1 MGKFTDFFNSID
13 NLLSEEKEQKLKAK
27 LADKIKS
34 KIFTEEILEKLNEH
48 DFSGLA
54 DEEEDILMLFSTI
67 FPIFI
72 KKDDIVFRLYK
83 HKIEV
88 DLSDEMK
95 DRYIYMFSDGRLT
108 SGLFQCFNISD
119 DEYVYG
125 IKRIIEVIP
134 LFKESILETLSTYNK
149 NINATYVNNNLKP
162 RLEVAEKNY
171 NYLIKYLEEER

>member
-1 MGKFTDFFNSID
+1 MGKFTNFFTSIE

-27 LADKIKS
+27 LGNKIKD

-48 DFSGLA
+48 DFTGIA
-54 DEEEDILMLFSTI
+54 DENEDIVMLFSTI
-67 FPIFI
+67 FPIFV
-72 KKDDIVFRLYK
+72 KKDNIVFRLYK

-108 SGLFQCFNISD
+108 SGLFHCFNISD

-125 IKRIIEVIP
+125 VKRIINVIP
-134 LFKESILETLSTYNK
+134 LFKEAILETISAYNK
-149 NINATYVNNNLKP
+149 NISATYVDSHLKS
-162 RLEVAEKNY
+162 RLEVAKKNY
-171 NYLIKYLEEER
+171 WELIEYLK

>member
-1 MGKFTDFFNSID
+1 MGKFTEIFTSID

-27 LADKIKS
+27 LASKIKS

-48 DFSGLA
+48 DFTGIV
-54 DEEEDILMLFSTI
+54 DEEQDIVMLFSTI
-67 FPIFI
+67 FPVFV
-72 KKDDIVFRLYK
+72 KKDGIVFRLYK

-134 LFKESILETLSTYNK
+134 VFRESILETLSTYNK
-149 NINATYVNNNLKP
+149 HISANYVNNNLKP

-171 NYLIKYLEEER
+171 NELIKYLED

>member
-1 MGKFTDFFNSID
+1 MGKFNDFFTSID
-13 NLLSEEKEQKLKAK
+13 NLLSEEKEQKLKVK
-27 LADKIKS
+27 LASKIKS

-48 DFSGLA
+48 DFTGIA
-54 DEEEDILMLFSTI
+54 DEEEDVVMLFSTI
-67 FPIFI
+67 FPVFV
-72 KKDDIVFRLYK
+72 KKDGIVFRLYK

-95 DRYIYMFSDGRLT
+95 DRYIFMFTDGRLT

-134 LFKESILETLSTYNK
+134 IFKESILETLSTYNK
-149 NINATYVNNNLKP
+149 NISKTYVDNNLKP

-171 NYLIKYLEEER
+171 KELLECLEKES